1 MTSLPSIADYGKGFQ
16 TKLLAALL
24 TDKKF
29 LQSVQDIIKMDYFS
43 SPSSQW
49 IVQETL
55 KYFSHYNTCP
65 TIEVLQVEYKKID
78 NDILK
83 IAVKEDLRASYQSTQ
98 DDLAYVKEEFIT
110 FCKNQEMKNAI
121 LESTDRLKEG
131 DFEGIRILIEKA
143 LKAGVEKDIGHNYRK
158 DVETRYRDDYRP
170 TIQFPWQTLNEI
182 FCGGSG
188 PGDLVLIFGGPGS
201 GKSWLSVA
209 YGAEAVKSGY
219 NVIYYTLELGESYV
233 ARRFDSVFTGY
244 SVDELRDHRQEV
256 DKIMEELPGNLVI
269 KEYPPKTASISTLK
283 AHIQKCVDEGIKPD
297 MIIIDYIDYLR
308 PPHTARY
315 AERKDEIDDVY
326 VGAKALAK
334 ELGVPVVSPSQ
345 VNRMGSKDDVVEGDK
360 AAGSYDKMMVADMA
374 ISLSRKKEDKVLGT
388 GRIHIM
394 KNRYGQDGMTYNV
407 RIDTNCGRVE
417 FENIVDQDTS
427 IGTSSVQVASVNG
440 GSYLNKEVIRNF
452 FNK

>member
-1 MTSLPSIADYGKGFQ
+1 MTSLSSIADYGKSFQ

-29 LQSVQDIIKMDYFS
+29 LQSVQDILKLEYFN

-49 IVQETL
+49 IIQETL
-55 KYFSHYNTCP
+55 KYYSKYNCCP

-83 IAVKEDLRASYQSTQ
+83 IAVKEELRGAYQSTQ

-121 LESTDRLKEG
+121 LESTDKLKEG
-131 DFEGIRILIEKA
+131 DFEGIRYLIEKA
-143 LKAGVEKDIGHNYRK
+143 LKAGVEKDVGHNYKK

-170 TIQFPWQTLNEI
+170 TIQFPWPTLNEI

-188 PGDLVLIFGGPGS
+188 PGDLVLVFGGPGS
-201 GKSWLSVA
+201 GKSWLCVA
-209 YGAEAVKSGY
+209 YGAEAIRAGY
-219 NVIYYTLELGESYV
+219 NVVYYTLELGESYV
-233 ARRFDSVFTGY
+233 ARRFDSVLTGY
-244 SVDELRDHRQEV
+244 SVDELRDHRPEV
-256 DKIMEELPGNLVI
+256 DKIMDSLPGNLII
-269 KEYPPKTASISTLK
+269 KEYPPKTASINTIK
-283 AHIQKCVDEGIKPD
+283 AHLQKCKDEGIEPD
-297 MIIIDYIDYLR
+297 IIFIDYIDYLR
-308 PPHTARY
+308 PPRSSKFT
-315 AERKDEIDDVY
+315 ERKDEIDDVY

-334 ELGVPVVSPSQ
+334 ELGIPVVSPSQ

-374 ISLSRKKEDKVLGT
+374 MSLSRKKEDKVLGT

-394 KNRYGQDGMTYNV
+394 KNRYGQDGMTFNV
-407 RIDTNCGRVE
+407 RMDTNCGRVE
-417 FENIVDQDTS
+417 FEGMIDQEDSLGISPTLN
-427 IGTSSVQVASVNG
+427 SVNG